1 MSSQIYI
8 KGFSRVTSKDD
19 LRDFFRNYQ
28 GIDDVRMIKDYAFI
42 VLSLLHQGLQDAGR
56 SRESCYR

>member
-8 KGFSRVTSKDD
+8 KGFSRATSKED

-42 VLSLLHQGLQDAGR
+42 VLSLLLQGFQNTIR
-56 SRESCYR
+56 SWEGCYW